1 MAVFGQTQDL
11 TSQDRYDIYLPF
23 LASVDAFTK
32 NLWLTK
38 HLPILQQ
45 IALNLPEKYAE
56 KLSPGYLS
64 FRNVSLAIR
73 VCISGLILFVLAM
86 REMGEHG
93 QARHEKGILQTEDGR
108 DTVFDLLLESND
120 QKNYKVPDMTELVDE
135 AFLFLI
141 AGSDTTAYSM
151 ACATYYILTHEDV
164 LSKLKTEL
172 SEIPRHDD
180 GRLDCKNLQSLPY
193 LVGMPYSPFP
203 LSH

>member
-11 TSQDRYDIYLPF
+11 TSQDGYDIYPPF
-23 LASVDAFTK
+23 LASVDLFTK

-64 FRNVSLAIR
+64 FRNQCEKWVNM
-73 VCISGLILFVLAM
+73 VK
-86 REMGEHG
+86 
-93 QARHEKGILQTEDGR
+93 ARREKGILQTEDGR

-151 ACATYYILTHEDV
+151 ACATYYILTDEDV

-193 LVGMPYSPFP
+193 LVGMPYSLFP